1 MASPHFSGQEM
12 QFGIPSMHLRAY
24 QGQYC
29 AIWYSKVSGMF
40 NLDDDPVN
48 WAESPKTA
56 LTL

>member
-1 MASPHFSGQEM
+1 M